1 MRRCGPFTA
10 DVELGTV
17 PPFNPLD
24 ENQVHAY
31 RQEVLTA
38 LRALADAKVPFLVG
52 VRRLAALAGDMRER
66 DRDLDL
72 LIAIES
78 ATDHLPNESAKK
90 YASPAWL
97 EKCEEE
103 ERQVEAFYRTQVN
116 ELCAK
121 LEARFSNQ
129 STH

>member
-1 MRRCGPFTA
+1 MP
-10 DVELGTV
+10 LL
-17 PPFNPLD
+17 NPLD

-38 LRALADAKVPFLVG
+38 LRELADAKVPFLVG
-52 VRRLAALAGDMRER
+52 VRRLAALAGDMRDR

-90 YASPAWL
+90 YSSAAWL
-97 EKCEEE
+97 EKCEEVE
-103 ERQVEAFYRTQVN
+103 KQVEAFYRTQVN